1 MNYKVVSNDYSISV
15 LEEETFPLYT
25 LDQQMM
31 QELTEIEG
39 AVCAA
44 CILHLSDNSQL
55 PTHVLYEIAFFIQ
68 KQYPYL
74 NIDWFTTFY
83 YVEKES
89 YLRTAFEM
97 KELLEGRTEDD
108 NEEKEKRFEKFES
121 YELVYD
127 LDTVILKIVM
137 MNMTVAD
144 QHLKINY
151 NSVVISK
158 LNPK

>member
-44 CILHLSDNSQL
+44 CILQLSDNSQL

-68 KQYPYL
+68 KHYSYL

-97 KELLEGRTEDD
+97 KELLEGKV
-108 NEEKEKRFEKFES
+108 NEEGAPNRKKRFEKFES

-127 LDTVILKIVM
+127 IDTIILKIVM
-137 MNMTVAD
+137 MNI
-144 QHLKINY
+144 INF
-151 NSVVISK
+151 NVIIK
-158 LNPK
+158 

>member
-31 QELTEIEG
+31 QEITEIEG

-44 CILHLSDNSQL
+44 CILQLSDNSQL

-97 KELLEGRTEDD
+97 KELLEAKVDEDVAE
-108 NEEKEKRFEKFES
+108 NREKRFAKFES

-127 LDTVILKIVM
+127 IDTVILKIVM
-137 MNMTVAD
+137 MNI
-144 QHLKINY
+144 INF
-151 NSVVISK
+151 NVIIR
-158 LNPK
+158 

>member
-15 LEEETFPLYT
+15 LEGDSFPLYT
-25 LDQQMM
+25 LDQQMV
-31 QELTEIEG
+31 QEISDIEG
-39 AVCAA
+39 ANCAA
-44 CILHLSDNSQL
+44 CILQLSDNSQL

-89 YLRTAFEM
+89 YLRTAFKM
-97 KELLEGRTEDD
+97 KELLEGVSEEDA
-108 NEEKEKRFEKFES
+108 KERRKARFEKFES

-127 LDTVILKIVM
+127 IDTVILKIVM
-137 MNMTVAD
+137 MNI
-144 QHLKINY
+144 INF
-151 NSVVISK
+151 NVIIR
-158 LNPK
+158 

>member
-1 MNYKVVSNDYSISV
+1 MNYKVVSNDHSISV
-15 LEEETFPLYT
+15 LEGDAFPLYT
-25 LDQQMM
+25 LDQQMV
-31 QELTEIEG
+31 QEITEIEG
-39 AVCAA
+39 ATCAA
-44 CILHLSDNSQL
+44 CILQLSDNSQL

-89 YLRTAFEM
+89 YLRAAFEL
-97 KELLEGRTEDD
+97 KELLEGRTEEDTEMRK
-108 NEEKEKRFEKFES
+108 NRFSKFES

-137 MNMTVAD
+137 MNI
-144 QHLKINY
+144 INF
-151 NSVVISK
+151 NVIIR
-158 LNPK
+158 

>member
-1 MNYKVVSNDYSISV
+1 MNYKVVSNDYSVSV
-15 LEEETFPLYT
+15 LEEDLFPLYT

-44 CILHLSDNSQL
+44 CILQLSDNSQL

-68 KQYPYL
+68 KHYSYL

-89 YLRTAFEM
+89 YLRAAFEM
-97 KELLEGRTEDD
+97 KELLEGRTEEG
-108 NEEKEKRFEKFES
+108 EEIRKMRFSKFES

-127 LDTVILKIVM
+127 IDTVILKIVM
-137 MNMTVAD
+137 MN
-144 QHLKINY
+144 
-151 NSVVISK
+151 
-158 LNPK
+158 

>member
-15 LEEETFPLYT
+15 LEEESFPLYT
-25 LDQQMM
+25 LDQPMM

-44 CILHLSDNSQL
+44 CILQLSDNSQL

-89 YLRTAFEM
+89 YLRTAFEI
-97 KELLEGRTEDD
+97 KELLEGKIEDEGAV
-108 NEEKEKRFEKFES
+108 NKKQRFSKFES

-127 LDTVILKIVM
+127 IDTVILKIVM
-137 MNMTVAD
+137 MNI
-144 QHLKINY
+144 INF
-151 NSVVISK
+151 NVIVR
-158 LNPK
+158 

>member
-1 MNYKVVSNDYSISV
+1 MIYTVVSNDHSISV
-15 LEEETFPLYT
+15 LEEDSFPLYV
-25 LDQQMM
+25 LNEQMV

-39 AVCAA
+39 ATCAA
-44 CILHLSDNSQL
+44 CILQLSDNSQL
-55 PTHVLYEIAFFIQ
+55 PTNVLYEIAFFIQ

-97 KELLEGRTEDD
+97 KELLEGKNDEAGDET
-108 NEEKEKRFEKFES
+108 KKKRFSRFES

-127 LDTVILKIVM
+127 IDTVILKIVM
-137 MNMTVAD
+137 MNI
-144 QHLKINY
+144 INF
-151 NSVVISK
+151 NVIIR
-158 LNPK
+158 

>member
-15 LEEETFPLYT
+15 LEGDSFPLYT
-25 LDQQMM
+25 LDQQMV
-31 QELTEIEG
+31 QEISDIEG
-39 AVCAA
+39 TNCAA
-44 CILHLSDNSQL
+44 CILQLSDNSQL

-89 YLRTAFEM
+89 YLRTAFKM
-97 KELLEGRTEDD
+97 KELLEGVSEEDA
-108 NEEKEKRFEKFES
+108 KEKRKARFEKFES

-127 LDTVILKIVM
+127 IDTVILKIVM
-137 MNMTVAD
+137 MNI
-144 QHLKINY
+144 INF
-151 NSVVISK
+151 NVIIR
-158 LNPK
+158 

>member
-44 CILHLSDNSQL
+44 CILQLSDNSQL

-97 KELLEGRTEDD
+97 KELLEAKVDEDVA
-108 NEEKEKRFEKFES
+108 ESREKRFAKFES

-127 LDTVILKIVM
+127 IDTVILKIVM
-137 MNMTVAD
+137 MNI
-144 QHLKINY
+144 INF
-151 NSVVISK
+151 NVIIR
-158 LNPK
+158 

>member
-1 MNYKVVSNDYSISV
+1 MNYKVVSNDHSISV
-15 LEEETFPLYT
+15 LEEDSFPLYT
-25 LDQQMM
+25 LDQHMM
-31 QELTEIEG
+31 QEITEIEG
-39 AVCAA
+39 AVCAS
-44 CILHLSDNSQL
+44 CILQLSDNSQL

-68 KQYPYL
+68 KQYQYL

-97 KELLEGRTEDD
+97 KELLEGRHAEAGDET
-108 NEEKEKRFEKFES
+108 KKKRFSKFES

-137 MNMTVAD
+137 M
-144 QHLKINY
+144 
-151 NSVVISK
+151 
-158 LNPK
+158 